1 MVLRSSGES
10 GHPCLVAHLRGK
22 IWIRHSLSFSQMP
35 FIVWGASSLPFLAC
49 WVFLLWKGVGVCEVL
64 FCTNW
69 DDHMALP
76 NCFLNRL
83 WVFSFSC
90 ILVPSYTLTSNC
102 NLVPLF
108 LEAFGGSVI
117 VFSTA
122 CLWLNF
128 FWPKTVFI
136 HLSSSPECVTIFFSP
151 FLFVLNEIC
160 P

>member
-1 MVLRSSGES
+1 MVLRSSGQS
-10 GHPCLVAHLRGK
+10 GTLVLLLILGGK
-22 IWIRHSLSFSQMP
+22 FEYGIH
-35 FIVWGASSLPFLAC
+35 
-49 WVFLLWKGVGVCEVL
+49 WVFHGCPLLCEGQVPFHSWLVECFYYGKVL
-64 FCTNW
+64 EFVRCFFCTNW
-69 DDHMALP
+69 DDHMTLP
-76 NCFLNRL
+76 NCFFNRL

-90 ILVPSYTLTSNC
+90 ILVPSYTLTSSC

-136 HLSSSPECVTIFFSP
+136 HLSSSPECITIFFSP
-151 FLFVLNEIC
+151 FLSVLNEIC